1 MIYIIIQKEFLNK
14 STTQV
19 LLLSEE
25 IITYGEQIRENK
37 QQRIQLEQLNQCL

>member
-1 MIYIIIQKEFLNK
+1 MKEKQFLNK

-25 IITYGEQIRENK
+25 IITYGEQIRETK
-37 QQRIQLEQLNQCL
+37 Q